1 MTRLLG
7 ARYEVQE
14 LIGAGGMADV
24 YRGYDNRLNRVV
36 AIKILRADLARDP
49 SLQSRF
55 RREAQAAARLNHPN
69 IVSVYDTGEEQQE
82 WGTLPYIVMEYV
94 EGTTIRE
101 LLRQDIRPDYQ
112 ESLRIVHS
120 LLDALA
126 YSHENG
132 IVHRDIKPA
141 NIMVTN
147 IGEIKVMDFG
157 IARPL
162 DDVTATVTHAWT
174 VIGTAQ
180 YLSPEQARGEQADI
194 RSDIY
199 SAGCV
204 LFELISGKPPFV
216 GETPAAIAYHHVNSA
231 VPLVQLPTQ
240 GATQAAT
247 HGATQ
252 GATAEINTVLQHA
265 LTKDAE
271 LRYQSAALMRD
282 DVDALM
288 SGKHIDIPAPAKNRR
303 GWWISGIVAAGL
315 LILGG
320 AALVLTGA
328 FSTANTTV
336 VIADLTGLTVDEAR
350 SSMPSL
356 TLVLQHAPDPRT
368 PKDRVITS
376 NPAAGSKVLGGS
388 KLTLTISDGPGDTT
402 VPASL
407 IGKTLEGARQLL
419 LEAGLVIARTNPVD
433 SEQPPGTVLAVT
445 PIGGSA
451 ITAGSGVT
459 LDIASGNVAVPDVRG
474 LSEIQARTTLIQAGF
489 LPRIVDASDPN
500 ADGDTVLAQAPEPGV
515 TKIVGTSVTITINRV
530 AAPTPSATP

>member
-1 MTRLLG
+1 MTRVLG
-7 ARYEVQE
+7 ARYEVKE

-231 VPLVQLPTQ
+231 VPQVLLTTPTASAQ
-240 GATQAAT
+240 VNA
-247 HGATQ
+247 
-252 GATAEINTVLQHA
+252 VLQHA
-265 LTKDAE
+265 LTKNAE
-271 LRYQSAALMRD
+271 LRYQSASLMRED
-282 DVDALM
+282 IDALM
-288 SGKHIDIPAPAKNRR
+288 SGKHIDIPAPPKKRR
-303 GWWISGIVAAGL
+303 GWWISGIVAGGL

-320 AALVLTGA
+320 VAVVLTGA
-328 FSTANTTV
+328 FSTPNTTV
-336 VIADLTGLTVDEAR
+336 VVADLAGLTVDEAR
-350 SSMPSL
+350 SAMPSL

-376 NPAAGSKVLGGS
+376 NPPAGSKVLGGS
-388 KLTLTISDGPGDTT
+388 KLVLTISDGPGDTT

-407 IGKTLEGARQLL
+407 IGKTLEGARQIL
-419 LEAGLVIARTNPVD
+419 LEAGLVISRTNPVD

-445 PIGGSA
+445 PIGGSS
-451 ITAGSGVT
+451 ITAGSGVI

-500 ADGDTVLAQAPEPGV
+500 SASDTVLAQAPEPGV

>member
-82 WGTLPYIVMEYV
+82 WGLLPYIVMEYV

-101 LLRQDIRPDYQ
+101 LLRQDIRPDYK

-147 IGEIKVMDFG
+147 VGEIKVMDFG

-180 YLSPEQARGEQADI
+180 YLSPEQARGEMADI

-204 LFELISGKPPFV
+204 LFELIAGKPPFV
-216 GETPAAIAYHHVNSA
+216 GETPAAIAYHHVNSS
-231 VPLVQLPTQ
+231 VPLVQMSTPALTS
-240 GATQAAT
+240 ALN
-247 HGATQ
+247 
-252 GATAEINTVLQHA
+252 IVLQHA

-282 DVDALM
+282 DVDALR
-288 SGKHIDIPAPAKNRR
+288 SGGTVIAPARPQSRR

-315 LILGG
+315 LIVGG
-320 AALVLTGA
+320 SAVVLSGA
-328 FSTANTTV
+328 FSSSTSMV
-336 VIADLTGLTVDEAR
+336 VVSDMSGLTVDQAR

-356 TLVLQHAPDPRT
+356 TFVIQHAADPRT

-376 NPAAGSKVLGGS
+376 NPPAGTKVESGSKI
-388 KLTLTISDGPGDTT
+388 TLTISDGPGDTT

-419 LEAGLVIARTNPVD
+419 LEAGLIIARTNPVN
-433 SEQPPGTVLAVT
+433 SEQAPGTVLAVS
-445 PIGGSA
+445 PAGGSTL
-451 ITAGSGVT
+451 TAGSGVT
-459 LDIASGNVAVPDVRG
+459 LDIASGNVAVPDVLG
-474 LSEIQARTTLIQAGF
+474 LSEIAARTILIQAGF
-489 LPRIVDASDPN
+489 LPRIVDAIDPN
-500 ADGDTVLAQAPEPGV
+500 SASDTVLAQAPEPGI
-515 TKIVGTSVTITINRV
+515 TKIVGTSVTITVNRLTSPEP
-530 AAPTPSATP
+530 AATP